1 MRLGDGIF
9 EYKKYYAH
17 SFITAKL
24 LKITYMQLNGLV
36 LIMLAKVALERN
48 YKEGGDSIINQTTI
62 SLVKTSRHE

>member
-9 EYKKYYAH
+9 EYKKCYAH

>member
-1 MRLGDGIF
+1 
-9 EYKKYYAH
+9 
-17 SFITAKL
+17 
-24 LKITYMQLNGLV
+24 MQLNGLV